1 MESLEWRLLKR
12 MNLEVSI
19 SFQFVILL
27 FNREKDVGEK
37 QIILTGIADDDT
49 VLLNQNF
56 HWFSPFQMMIISVT
70 IIISM
75 IRIEALELE
84 LSFFQNDLLC
94 FCHF

>member
-1 MESLEWRLLKR
+1 ML
-12 MNLEVSI
+12 
-19 SFQFVILL
+19 LL

-37 QIILTGIADDDT
+37 QIILTGIADDGT

-56 HWFSPFQMMIISVT
+56 HLSGDYYFCYYNHQYDLDWSPI
-70 IIISM
+70 
-75 IRIEALELE
+75 ELE